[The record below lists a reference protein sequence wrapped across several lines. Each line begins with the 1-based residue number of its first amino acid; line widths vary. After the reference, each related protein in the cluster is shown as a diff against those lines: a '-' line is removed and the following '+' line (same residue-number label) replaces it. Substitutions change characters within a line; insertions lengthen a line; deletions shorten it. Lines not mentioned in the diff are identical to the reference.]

1 MKLDKKQREELLGT
15 FILGVVGLL
24 IMLLSG
30 CAASKNIDRDT
41 QVDYSNNLQQMQNRM
56 DSLLYNMKLMQ
67 RETSEKLSNLK
78 IENTTTYLSVP
89 DSTGK
94 QYPTVISETK
104 ANKEEKEN
112 KTTDTKIEA
121 TMQRLIMEVNDLKQ
135 QLNTSITDK
144 EKVKEVS
151 WWQLHKVD
159 VYAVLFALII
169 VIWLVRSRKK

>member
-24 IMLLSG
+24 IMLLAG

-67 RETSEKLSNLK
+67 RETSERLSNLK